1 MLFFRVFCILKRKI
15 TRACAPIPSKVNHSF
30 LAFFHQSPPTSL
42 TLIRILQKV
51 RSIKYLSNKYACY
64 KYTYMYVENT
74 FISKN
79 APSWYKRKEVND
91 VPWVP
96 YFYIV
101 VILKLHD
108 QVYYKEIVSRTS
120 RLSIQNVHV

>member
-1 MLFFRVFCILKRKI
+1 MPLHDIRGKKI
-15 TRACAPIPSKVNHSF
+15 
-30 LAFFHQSPPTSL
+30 
-42 TLIRILQKV
+42 
-51 RSIKYLSNKYACY
+51 
-64 KYTYMYVENT
+64 
-74 FISKN
+74 
-79 APSWYKRKEVND
+79 ND